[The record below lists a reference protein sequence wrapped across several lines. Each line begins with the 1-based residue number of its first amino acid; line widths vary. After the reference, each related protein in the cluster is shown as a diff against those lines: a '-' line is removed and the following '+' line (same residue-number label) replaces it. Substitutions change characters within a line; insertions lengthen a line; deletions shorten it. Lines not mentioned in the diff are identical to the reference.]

1 MKVVQIGILA
11 ALLVCAGLL
20 YKVYRGEQ
28 TPAAPVPAQ
37 VTTPTESAQA
47 QPATTPE
54 AATPA
59 PVPAPEP
66 AAEPARKVEER
77 KPSPSRA
84 GTREVEKA
92 APAVETAAEQ
102 PPAPV
107 TAAAQTP
114 AVAPPA
120 AATDA
125 ARTPLNPP
133 AGTQTAPPPP
143 RVPHTVTIAAGTMLP
158 VRLSQTI
165 SSDKNQPGEAFS
177 ATLDQPLVVDDFII
191 ADRGARVQGRIVEA
205 QKAGRV
211 SGVAALAI
219 QLTSLHTTDG
229 QDIAIQTETFTKEG
243 PTSKAEDAKKVG
255 IGAALG
261 AAIGAIAGGGKGAA
275 IGAGVGGGAG
285 AGTVLATRGK
295 PAQLEV
301 ETRIPFRLTEPV
313 TITEKL
319 R

>member
-47 QPATTPE
+47 APPTTPE

-59 PVPAPEP
+59 PATAPEP
-66 AAEPARKVEER
+66 AAGPDRKVEER

-84 GTREVEKA
+84 AKREVGQA
-92 APAVETAAEQ
+92 APPVETPAER
-102 PPAPV
+102 APV
-107 TAAAQTP
+107 PVTPPAQTP
-114 AVAPPA
+114 AVTPP
-120 AATDA
+120 DS
-125 ARTPLNPP
+125 ARAPLNPP

-158 VRLSQTI
+158 VRLSQTL

-219 QLTSLHTTDG
+219 QLTSLHTSDG

-295 PAQLEV
+295 PAQLGV